1 MKLLRLTFDKNF
13 IQRTMMIALPIML
26 QTGITN
32 LVNMLDNIMVGR
44 IGTDP
49 MTGVSIVNSLLFVW
63 NLCVFGGLSGIGIFT
78 AQYCGK
84 GDHEGTRRTFRLQ
97 LILSILL
104 VAVGLILFFARGEFL
119 ISLYLHE
126 DGGGGSVTET
136 MKSALLYLRIMCV
149 GFLPFAVTQAYSTTI
164 RSHGETVAPMVASA
178 IAVAANLVG
187 NYILI
192 FGKFGAPAL
201 GVAGAA
207 LATVIARYVEFFY
220 IVIWTHR
227 SSARLPFIT
236 GVFRS
241 MYVPWELTLACI
253 VKGTPLLLNE
263 ALWSGGQAMLTQCYS
278 VRGLS
283 VVSAFNISQTIANVF
298 NVAFI
303 AMGSA
308 TSIII
313 GQKLGEWGEER
324 ADDLKEEAWKL
335 TLFSVFLCI
344 ISAAGMLTL
353 SLFFPRI
360 YNTTDEIRKL
370 ATGLICIAALSMP
383 VHAFNNASYF
393 IIRSGG
399 GPRIQ
404 QCVLF
409 HYPVGRKDLYHIPFR
424 LLLLLGSFD
433 PGSVHHGPLYG
444 DSDPSHVRACH
455 VNGTDQGRDW
465 FDAREQRHMD
475 QRYHRVTSALDGFI
489 DVHGAHKSDL

>member
-1 MKLLRLTFDKNF
+1 MR
-13 IQRTMMIALPIML
+13 IALPIML

-32 LVNMLDNIMVGR
+32 FVSMLDNIMVGR

-84 GDHEGTRRTFRLQ
+84 GDDEGIRRTFRLEIV
-97 LILSILL
+97 LSAILVSAGLL
-104 VAVGLILFFARGEFL
+104 LFFTHGEDL
-119 ISLYLHE
+119 INLYLHE
-126 DGGGGSVTET
+126 DGGGGSAYET
-136 MKSALLYLRIMCV
+136 MKAALLYLRVMCI
-149 GFLPFAVTQAYSTTI
+149 GFFPFAITQAYSTTI
-164 RSHGETVAPMVASA
+164 RSHGETVAPMVASS
-178 IAVAANLVG
+178 IAVAVNLVG

-192 FGKFGAPAL
+192 FGKFGAPAM

-207 LATVIARYVEFFY
+207 TATVIARYVELFY
-220 IVIWTHR
+220 IVIWAHR
-227 SSARLPFIT
+227 NTARLPFID

-263 ALWSGGQAMLTQCYS
+263 ALWSGGQAILTQCYS

-283 VVSAFNISQTIANVF
+283 VVSAFNISQTLANVF

-313 GQKLGEWGEER
+313 GQRLGEWGESR

-335 TLFSVFLCI
+335 TFFSVFLCLV
-344 ISAAGMLTL
+344 SAAGMIAV
-353 SLFFPRI
+353 SAFFPKI
-360 YNTTDEIRKL
+360 YNTTDEIRRL
-370 ATGLICIAALSMP
+370 ASGLICITALFLP

-399 GPRIQ
+399 KTFITF
-404 QCVLF
+404 LF
-409 HYPVGRKDLYHIPFR
+409 DSCFCWIASIPAAFFLAHYTGMPIL
-424 LLLLLGSFD
+424 
-433 PGSVHHGPLYG
+433 PLYG
-444 DSDPSHVRACH
+444 LVMSVELIKVVIGLVL
-455 VNGTDQGRDW
+455 VNKGIWIRDIT
-465 FDAREQRHMD
+465 
-475 QRYHRVTSALDGFI
+475 V
-489 DVHGAHKSDL
+489 

>member
-84 GDHEGTRRTFRLQ
+84 GDHEGTRRTFPRRHAPDIPPAAHPLDSARRRRTHSLFRARRVPHQ
-97 LILSILL
+97 PLSPRRRRRWLRRPDDEVRPSVSADHVRGLSAICGHTGLL
-104 VAVGLILFFARGEFL
+104 
-119 ISLYLHE
+119 H
-126 DGGGGSVTET
+126 DDQVT
-136 MKSALLYLRIMCV
+136 R
-149 GFLPFAVTQAYSTTI
+149 
-164 RSHGETVAPMVASA
+164 ASA

-324 ADDLKEEAWKL
+324 ADDLMEEAWKL

-399 GPRIQ
+399 KTFITF
-404 QCVLF
+404 LF
-409 HYPVGRKDLYHIPFR
+409 DSCFCWVVSIPAAFFMAHYTAIPI
-424 LLLLLGSFD
+424 LPMYALVMSTELIKVVIGLTL
-433 PGSVHHGPLYG
+433 
-444 DSDPSHVRACH
+444 
-455 VNGTDQGRDW
+455 VNKGIWIRDIT
-465 FDAREQRHMD
+465 
-475 QRYHRVTSALDGFI
+475 V
-489 DVHGAHKSDL
+489 